1 MVLGQMGTSQT
12 VLKRSNMMGFITF
25 VAVSL
30 ILVYMVRLL
39 RTNVSA
45 KQTVF
50 LRSEKTG
57 STETLPYD
65 VYPAVIRNKA
75 TSDDLPVGNRNR
87 RATSTQYKKGD
98 I

>member
-1 MVLGQMGTSQT
+1 
-12 VLKRSNMMGFITF
+12 MMGFITF
-25 VAVSL
+25 VAVSF

-50 LRSEKTG
+50 WRSKETR
-57 STETLPYD
+57 STEPLLYKAS
-65 VYPAVIRNKA
+65 PAVIRNKA
-75 TSDDLPVGNRNR
+75 TSDDLPVGSRNR
-87 RATSTQYKKGD
+87 RTTSTQYKKGD

>member
-1 MVLGQMGTSQT
+1 
-12 VLKRSNMMGFITF
+12 MMGFFTF
-25 VAVSL
+25 VAVSW

-39 RTNVSA
+39 RTNASA

-50 LRSEKTG
+50 LRSEKTRF
-57 STETLPYD
+57 TETLPYD
-65 VYPAVIRNKA
+65 VYPAVIGNKA
-75 TSDDLPVGNRNR
+75 TSADLPVGNRNR